1 MTDKQI
7 LCPWCMQIKIISE
20 KGICSK
26 CYNHL
31 DSLEQKN
38 WHNYQTSN
46 YAELMALAIKIDTA
60 FQFSEKS
67 SDSESVLKQFH
78 QSRIRCV
85 LEMFKQLNNTTFKPI
100 TSEEL
105 EQYKHLIKEY
115 SEQIRTDEELNQF
128 SIVLRQK
135 LSTNNPQLQN
145 IDTTFFSF
153 WCGEE
158 ILDWSYFQYFEII
171 TGNLKFLIPIEKL
184 IEIMQKHFPVISS
197 NPIKQ
202 LN

>member
-1 MTDKQI
+1 
-7 LCPWCMQIKIISE
+7 
-20 KGICSK
+20 
-26 CYNHL
+26 
-31 DSLEQKN
+31 
-38 WHNYQTSN
+38 
-46 YAELMALAIKIDTA
+46 MALAIKIDTA

-145 IDTTFFSF
+145 IYTTFFSF